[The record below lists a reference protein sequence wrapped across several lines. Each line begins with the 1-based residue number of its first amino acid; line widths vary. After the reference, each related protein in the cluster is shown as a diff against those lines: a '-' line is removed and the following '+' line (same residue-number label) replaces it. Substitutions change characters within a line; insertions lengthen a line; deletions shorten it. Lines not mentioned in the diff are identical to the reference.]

1 MKHTY
6 SLFRRKSL
14 RTVLT
19 VAGSMS
25 VAFVIGIQTAG
36 EFQPVVSP
44 TMADAN
50 VLAGDLNGNGQID
63 QEDVRIALEIA
74 GGYRSP
80 TPSELA
86 ADPNRDF
93 RITADDAMTILD
105 QLKYQP
111 QATNV
116 DL

>member
-1 MKHTY
+1 MKHPY
-6 SLFRRKSL
+6 SIFKRKSL

-25 VAFVIGIQTAG
+25 VAFVLGIKTAG
-36 EFQPVVSP
+36 EFSPVVSP

-50 VLAGDLNGNGQID
+50 VLAGDMNGNGQLDID
-63 QEDVRIALEIA
+63 DVRVTLEIA
-74 GGYRSP
+74 NGYRTP
-80 TPSELA
+80 TPEELA

-93 RITADDAMTILD
+93 SITAEDAMTILE
-105 QLKYQP
+105 QLKNTP
-111 QATNV
+111 QAPYV